1 VPSGADLPPAG
12 ILSREPAAVPQPQRL
27 RGEEEM
33 GSIRGSAL
41 FFCPIFFDLFP
52 RARAG
57 GMGMVYN
64 VHVTG

>member
-1 VPSGADLPPAG
+1 
-12 ILSREPAAVPQPQRL
+12 
-27 RGEEEM
+27 M